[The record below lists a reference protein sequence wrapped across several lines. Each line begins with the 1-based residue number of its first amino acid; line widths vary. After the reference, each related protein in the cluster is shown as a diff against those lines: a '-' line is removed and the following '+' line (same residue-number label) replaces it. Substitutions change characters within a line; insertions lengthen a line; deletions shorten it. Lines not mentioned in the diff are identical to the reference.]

1 MKQIVYQKH
10 IPNSDKFT
18 ICRPTITAGKM
29 RRSTLVRLL
38 LINDNISWQRV
49 SVYCVLVILSAPS
62 VNEYFNNLQTDFA
75 LN

>member
-29 RRSTLVRLL
+29 QRSTLVRLL
-38 LINDNISWQRV
+38 LITDDISWQRV